1 MSNEQFELL
10 NNLNSLKKMDMLPKE
25 IPDSILE
32 NINPDFELREYQK
45 EAFSRFI
52 FYMEK
57 YNEREKPSQLLFQM
71 ATGSGKTLVM
81 AGSILYLYEL
91 GYRNFI
97 FFVNSTNIIEKTRT
111 NFLNEES
118 NKYLFNSR
126 IKIGNRFV
134 TVNEVDNFQGVNENE
149 INIHFTTTQ
158 GLHHRMN
165 NPKENSITYEDFID
179 QKIVMLSDEAH
190 HLNAETK
197 ALKKKKLNQNEF
209 RELLSWEST
218 VNRIFSSNKE
228 NLLLE
233 FTATAELT
241 EEVIANKYKNKLI
254 YDYNLKKFYV
264 HKFSKEVKVL
274 QANLP
279 TIERAL
285 QAIVLSQYRYK
296 LFADHNKIIKPVV
309 MFKANY
315 INPPKR
321 LDENTVVS
329 SEFKEEF
336 IKKIDNLNAADLQG
350 IRENSE
356 EDSIIK
362 KAFDYFEQS
371 GTTLENLVM
380 QLKLAFSEDK
390 CISVDSSQEN
400 KRNQIIINSLEDN
413 NNQIRAV
420 FAVDSLNEGWDV
432 LNLFD
437 IVRLYDTRDS
447 RNGQVGKTTMAEA
460 QLIGR
465 GARYFPFQLDRSQPL
480 YNRKYDDDLENP
492 LRVCEE
498 LYYHS
503 SHNPRYIQELNKALD
518 TIGIK
523 PSNTVQ
529 RNLILKEDFKKSD
542 FYKLGVIW
550 VNELKTINNSEIVG
564 LANKIKEKTFKFS
577 LNTGFTSEHSLI
589 KERPEDLDQDYEVV
603 EKTEKILSWF
613 GGSIIRKALQR
624 NPFYNFTNLKTHY
637 SNLKSISEFISSK
650 EYLSNL
656 RVELT
661 GTKKQFTSINPEQKL
676 NIVSHILKD
685 ISKDITKDS
694 NKKYG
699 SKTFTAQGI
708 KHVFKDKVLNFN
720 LSDGEDGEKGF
731 PMKDPKVPS
740 NYLDLN
746 AEEWYAFKEDFGT
759 SEEKKLVLFMKSA
772 YEELKKIYS
781 EIYLL
786 RNERHFKLYRYSDGK
801 VVEPDYVLFL
811 AKKGETK
818 QLIYQVFIEPKGGH
832 LLEKDAWKEEFIKE
846 IKNDYEVK
854 TIFQNKDYNLI
865 GLPFYNN
872 EDVNKKEEFKN
883 EFYNLMI

>member
-25 IPDSILE
+25 IPDSILQ
-32 NINPDFELREYQK
+32 NINPKFELRKYQK
-45 EAFSRFI
+45 EAFSRFM

-57 YNEREKPSQLLFQM
+57 YNRREKPSQLLFQM
-71 ATGSGKTLVM
+71 ATGSGKTLIM

-91 GYRNFI
+91 GYRNII
-97 FFVNSTNIIEKTRT
+97 FFVDSTNIIEKTRT

-118 NKYLFNSR
+118 SKYLFNNRINIGSR
-126 IKIGNRFV
+126 IV
-134 TVNEVDNFQGVNENE
+134 TINEVDNFQGVNENE

-158 GLHHRMN
+158 GLHTRMN

-197 ALKKKKLNQNEF
+197 AVKNKKLTQNEF
-209 RELLSWEST
+209 REVLSWEGT
-218 VNRIFSSNKE
+218 VNRIFMSNKE

-233 FTATAELT
+233 FTATADLSEQ
-241 EEVIANKYKNKLI
+241 VIANKYKNKLI
-254 YDYNLKKFYV
+254 YDYNLKKFYLD
-264 HKFSKEVKVL
+264 KFSKEVKVL
-274 QANLP
+274 QANLS

-315 INPPKR
+315 VNPPKR
-321 LDENTVVS
+321 RDENTIVS

-336 IKKIDNLNAADLQG
+336 IEKIENLNVTDLQK
-350 IRENSE
+350 IRDNAE

-362 KAFDYFEQS
+362 KAFNYFDQS
-371 GTTLENLVM
+371 GTTLENLVI
-380 QLKLAFSEDK
+380 QLKTAFSEDK
-390 CISVDSSQEN
+390 CISVDSSSEN
-400 KRNQIIINSLEDN
+400 KSNQIIINSLEDN
-413 NNQIRAV
+413 DNQIRAV
-420 FAVDSLNEGWDV
+420 FAVDALNEGWDV

-465 GARYFPFQLDRSQPL
+465 GARNCPFQIDSSQPL
-480 YNRKYDDDLENP
+480 YKRKYDDDLKNS

-523 PSNTVQ
+523 PSNTVE
-529 RNLILKEDFKKSD
+529 RNFILKEEFKKTD

-550 VNELKTINNSEIVG
+550 VNELKIRDNSEIVG
-564 LANKIKEKTFKFS
+564 LANKIKEKTFKLS
-577 LNTGFTSEHSLI
+577 LNTGFTSEVILI
-589 KERPEDLDQDYEVV
+589 RESEELEQDYEVV
-603 EKTEKILSWF
+603 EKTEKELGWF
-613 GGSIIRKALQR
+613 GKSIIRKALQR
-624 NPFYNFTNLKTHY
+624 NSFYKFSNLKGHY
-637 SNLKSISEFISSK
+637 PNLKSISEFISSK
-650 EYLSNL
+650 EYLSKL

-661 GTKKQFTSINPEQKL
+661 GTKKQFINLTPEQKL
-676 NIVSHILKD
+676 NIVSNVLED
-685 ISKDITKDS
+685 VSKDIGKET

-699 SKTFTAQGI
+699 SKTFIAHGI
-708 KHVFKDKVLNFN
+708 KHVFKDKILNFN
-720 LSDGEDGEKGF
+720 LSDGEDGETGF
-731 PMKDPKVPS
+731 PMKAPKVAS
-740 NYLDLN
+740 NYLDLST
-746 AEEWYAFKEDFGT
+746 EEWYAFEENFGT
-759 SEEKKLVLFMKSA
+759 SEEKKLVLFIKSA
-772 YEELKKIYS
+772 YEELKKTYS

-801 VVEPDYVLFL
+801 AVEPDFVLFL
-811 AKKGETK
+811 SKKDDNK
-818 QLIYQVFIEPKGGH
+818 QIIYQVFIEPKGGH
-832 LLEKDAWKEEFIKE
+832 LLEKDAWKEEFLQE

-865 GLPFYNN
+865 GLPFYNS
-872 EDVNKKEEFKN
+872 EDVNKRDEFKN
-883 EFYNLMI
+883 EFNNLLS

>member
-10 NNLNSLKKMDMLPKE
+10 NRLNTLNEMDMLPNE
-25 IPDSILE
+25 VPDSILQ
-32 NINPDFELREYQK
+32 NINPKFELRTYQK

-57 YNEREKPSQLLFQM
+57 YTRREKPSQLLFQM
-71 ATGSGKTLVM
+71 ATGSGKTLIM

-97 FFVNSTNIIEKTRT
+97 FFVDSTNIIEKTRT

-118 NKYLFNSR
+118 SKYLFNNR

-134 TVNEVDNFQGVNENE
+134 SINEVENFQGVNENE

-158 GLHHRMN
+158 GLHLRMN

-197 ALKKKKLNQNEF
+197 AIKKKKLTQNEF
-209 RELLSWEST
+209 REVLSWEAT
-218 VNRIFSSNKE
+218 VNRIFMSNKE

-233 FTATAELT
+233 FTATADLSEQ
-241 EEVIANKYKNKLI
+241 VIANKYKHKLL
-254 YDYNLKKFYV
+254 YDYNLKKFYLD
-264 HKFSKEVKVL
+264 KFSKEVKVL
-274 QANLP
+274 QANLS

-285 QAIVLSQYRYK
+285 QALVLSQYRYK

-321 LDENTVVS
+321 RDENTVVS

-336 IKKIDNLNAADLQG
+336 IGKIESLNVADLQK
-350 IRENSE
+350 IRDNAGEG
-356 EDSIIK
+356 SIVK

-371 GTTLENLVM
+371 GTSLENLVI
-380 QLKLAFSEDK
+380 QLKSAFSEDK
-390 CISVDSSQEN
+390 CISVDSSSEN
-400 KRNQIIINSLEDN
+400 KSNQLIINSLEDN
-413 NNQIRAV
+413 DNQIRAV

-465 GARYFPFQLDRSQPL
+465 GARYCPFQLDSSQPL
-480 YNRKYDDDLENP
+480 YKRKYDDDLTNP

-523 PSNTVQ
+523 PSNTVE
-529 RNLILKEDFKKSD
+529 RNLILKEEFKKTE
-542 FYKLGVIW
+542 FYKLGVVW
-550 VNELKTINNSEIVG
+550 VNELKIRDNSEIVG

-577 LNTGFTSEHSLI
+577 LNTGFTSELSLI
-589 KERPEDLDQDYEVV
+589 RETEELDQDYEVV
-603 EKTEKILSWF
+603 EKTEKELSWF
-613 GGSIIRKALQR
+613 GKSIIRKALQK
-624 NPFYNFTNLKTHY
+624 NPFYKFSNLKSHY
-637 SNLKSISEFISSK
+637 PNLKSISEFIGSK
-650 EYLSNL
+650 EYLSKL

-661 GTKKQFTSINPEQKL
+661 GTKKQFINLNPEQKL
-676 NIVSHILKD
+676 DIVSRILED
-685 ISKDITKDS
+685 VSKEIGKET

-699 SKTFTAQGI
+699 SKTFIAHGI
-708 KHVFKDKVLNFN
+708 KHIFKDKVLNFT
-720 LSDGEDGEKGF
+720 LSDGEDGETGF
-731 PMKDPKVPS
+731 PMKAPKVPS
-740 NYLDLN
+740 NYLDLST
-746 AEEWYAFKEDFGT
+746 EKWYAFEENYGT
-759 SEEKKLVLFMKSA
+759 SEEKKLVLFIKSA
-772 YEELKKIYS
+772 YEELKKTYS
-781 EIYLL
+781 EIFLL

-801 VVEPDYVLFL
+801 VVEPDFVLFL
-811 AKKGETK
+811 SKKDDKK
-818 QLIYQVFIEPKGGH
+818 QIIYQIFIEPKGGH
-832 LLEKDAWKEEFIKE
+832 LLEKDAWKEEFLQE

-865 GLPFYNN
+865 GLPFYNS
-872 EDVNKKEEFKN
+872 EDVSKRDEFRN
-883 EFYNLMI
+883 EFYSLM